1 MTTLFKLLPHPH
13 YGPRVQQDNA
23 VRCADNWYGDVCS
36 KVIPITVPRL
46 RTDEELR
53 DSKPFEELV

>member
-13 YGPRVQQDNA
+13 YGTRFQQDNA
-23 VRCADNWYGDVCS
+23 VRCADYWYGEVYG
-36 KVIPITVPRL
+36 KVETITVPRL